1 MYYVSFIHYVFH
13 SFIMFYKTR
22 DQIKR
27 RGMKLSKNYC
37 TIFGHSFI
45 PFWVQ
50 NCNFRQSQAN
60 TALLWSLCLMPYS
73 LTNLCGISVHF
84 MRNDPPPQALEERC
98 RIERGH
104 APCPPPLHR
113 DFMHEFSDSYSHS
126 HDSYV
131 HRWAQFSRK
140 IALFN
145 AIILAQLEFVKR
157 LGMAFSIKFSVKH
170 VQIDGIEAAHIIT

>member
-27 RGMKLSKNYC
+27 RGMELSKNYC
-37 TIFGHSFI
+37 TIFGHSFF

-104 APCPPPLHR
+104 APCPPFIGISCTNFQTPTHIV
-113 DFMHEFSDSYSHS
+113 MT
-126 HDSYV
+126 V
-131 HRWAQFSRK
+131 
-140 IALFN
+140 
-145 AIILAQLEFVKR
+145 
-157 LGMAFSIKFSVKH
+157 MC
-170 VQIDGIEAAHIIT
+170 IDGHSFQEKLLCLTP